1 MTPVKDGFPSIWS
14 VIGKERDV
22 PSCRGDQDEVLDLF
36 CFRHWRRFRRGAGRD
51 HKSVGASGQEPTR
64 IDSEGLEGVHTNKRV
79 AEMTE
84 LSLRDIVRRGVTFG
98 MSG

>member
-1 MTPVKDGFPSIWS
+1 VTPVKDGFPSIWS

-51 HKSVGASGQEPTR
+51 HKSVEQVVKSP
-64 IDSEGLEGVHTNKRV
+64 H
-79 AEMTE
+79 E
-84 LSLRDIVRRGVTFG
+84 LTAKA
-98 MSG
+98 

>member
-36 CFRHWRRFRRGAGRD
+36 CFRHWSVEQVV
-51 HKSVGASGQEPTR
+51 KSP
-64 IDSEGLEGVHTNKRV
+64 H
-79 AEMTE
+79 E
-84 LSLRDIVRRGVTFG
+84 LTAKA
-98 MSG
+98 